1 MGNPTVSFSKIGQM
15 AFNQFAARI
24 LQKDAVEFVLILW
37 DGEQRKLAIKTTSNK
52 KDPRAYR
59 IRYNDKGN
67 GASFSCKTFLDFIGL
82 NYAERKAIPIEINTN
97 SEMLVEVRIPDELFV
112 KHSGQQPLLMEK
124 VGWSRLYTGVA
135 QSADAPSSESEI
147 WIPG

>member
-124 VGWSRLYTGVA
+124 VG
-135 QSADAPSSESEI
+135 
-147 WIPG
+147 

>member
-1 MGNPTVSFSKIGQM
+1 MPYEIFTRKTPRMGNPTVSFSKIGQM

-124 VGWSRLYTGVA
+124 VG
-135 QSADAPSSESEI
+135 
-147 WIPG
+147 

>member
-1 MGNPTVSFSKIGQM
+1 MPYEIFTRKTPRMGNPTVSFSKIGQM

-82 NYAERKAIPIEINTN
+82 NYAERKAIPIEINP
-97 SEMLVEVRIPDELFV
+97 SAEMFLEVTLPDTVLKNTSKRATLQTEY
-112 KHSGQQPLLMEK
+112 SNIG
-124 VGWSRLYTGVA
+124 RT
-135 QSADAPSSESEI
+135 
-147 WIPG
+147 